1 MMGYA
6 VLDPVV
12 EPTIPEACLAPRLDT
27 LEGKCIGL
35 WSNNKIN
42 AVALLDEVEAI
53 LRDRYHIAG
62 TKRGSYN
69 AGRVMRADEWGD
81 LDGCDAVILTHG
93 D

>member
-1 MMGYA
+1 MGYE

-12 EPTIPEACLAPRLDT
+12 KPTVPEAHLAPRLQT

-42 AVALLDEVEAI
+42 AVELLDEVEAI
-53 LRDRYHIAG
+53 LRDQYCIAG
-62 TKRGSYN
+62 AKRGTYN
-69 AGRVMRADEWGD
+69 AGRVMRPGEWGD
-81 LDGCDAVILTHG
+81 IEGCDAVILTHG

>member
-1 MMGYA
+1 MGYQ

-12 EPTIPEACLAPRLDT
+12 EPTIPEACLAPRLDG

-42 AVALLDEVEAI
+42 AAGLLDEVEAV
-53 LRDRYHIAG
+53 LRAKHGIGG
-62 TKRGSYN
+62 TCRGTYN
-69 AGRVMRADEWGD
+69 AGRVMRPEEWGD
-81 LDGCDAVILTHG
+81 VERCDAVILTHG

>member
-1 MMGYA
+1 MGYE

-27 LEGKCIGL
+27 LEGKWIGL

-42 AVALLDEVEAI
+42 AGELLDEVEAV
-53 LRDRYHIAG
+53 LRARHGIAG
-62 TKRGSYN
+62 TYRGTYN
-69 AGRVMRADEWGD
+69 AGRVMRPDEWGD